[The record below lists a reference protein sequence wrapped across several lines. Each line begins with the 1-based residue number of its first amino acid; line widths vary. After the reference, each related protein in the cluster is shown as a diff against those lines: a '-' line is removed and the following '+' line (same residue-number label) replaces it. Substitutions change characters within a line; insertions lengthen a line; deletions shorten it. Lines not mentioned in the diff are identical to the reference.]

1 MSTATARRP
10 GWKHAPQA
18 EQTLRER
25 IQAKRES
32 YPGLNEARLTVANLR
47 SEEQSLLAKLQMP
60 VPADDPFLHDGT
72 REKLAAL
79 RQKIGPAQQA
89 ERTAELEASKSAL
102 ELFSPEHRE
111 ASEAFQGSLRSL
123 VESFDRMMELRT
135 VATNYRLPLTRETPF
150 FGLDQMQAIRGQL
163 LQIQNQWQR

>member
-32 YPGLNEARLTVANLR
+32 YPGLNEARSTVANLR
-47 SEEQSLLAKLQMP
+47 SEEQSLLAKLQEP
-60 VPADDPFLHDGT
+60 LNPEDPHAHDSART
-72 REKLAAL
+72 KLATV
-79 RQKIGPAQQA
+79 REKIGPAQVK
-89 ERTAELEASKSAL
+89 EREMELQASKSAL

-111 ASEAFQGSLRSL
+111 ASEAFQSSLRSL